1 MRVHGYPMEMSKSE
15 KYLGDYISSTGGN
28 KETIK
33 HRVSIGNG
41 VISKI
46 KSMLEN
52 MSLGKHYFKTAFF
65 LRESMFLNGVIYS
78 SESWYRVTEE
88 EIEEL
93 EKLDNILLRYIFEV
107 PQSVPVVS
115 LFLESGSVRIR
126 NILKARR
133 MNFLH
138 QLANLD
144 KQEME
149 YKFFKCQWD
158 HPSPQDW
165 TEQVKNDLSEVGI
178 PVSLDFITSKSEYVF
193 KEIVKTKIKQ

>member
-1 MRVHGYPMEMSKSE
+1 
-15 KYLGDYISSTGGN
+15 
-28 KETIK
+28 
-33 HRVSIGNG
+33 
-41 VISKI
+41 
-46 KSMLEN
+46 MLEN
-52 MSLGKHYFKTAFF
+52 MSLGKHYFKTAFL

-107 PQSVPVVS
+107 PQSAPVVS

-165 TEQVKNDLSEVGI
+165 TEQVKNDLREVGV
-178 PVSLDFITSKSEYVF
+178 PVSFDFISSNQTV
-193 KEIVKTKIKQ
+193 